1 MENRLSA
8 KTYNYIL
15 IFTWITLTL
24 LKMNRNFKILLTIAI
39 LIAVYGITSLG
50 FSYKIN
56 KKLALMTENQN
67 PAGRQITDKESLKNE

>member
-24 LKMNRNFKILLTIAI
+24 LKINRNFKILLTIAI